1 MSVVQLE
8 RRQLVLFDLDGT
20 LVDTASD
27 MYRAMNITLRD
38 LGWPEVSGHKFVSG
52 LDGAQV
58 NSVMRC

>member
-38 LGWPEVSGHKFVSG
+38 LGWPGVRHKFVSG
-52 LDGAQV
+52 LDRAQA